1 MLRWVILPGM
11 TYRVGPKGQVVIPK
25 ALRDRLGILT
35 GDEVEFAID
44 GDAVRLEPV
53 RDRASLRGSLAGL
66 GLSAELEAEHRAEL
80 ER

>member
-1 MLRWVILPGM
+1 M
-11 TYRVGPKGQVVIPK
+11 TYHVGPKGQVVIPK

-44 GDAVRLEPV
+44 GGAVRLKPI
-53 RDRASLRGSLAGL
+53 RDRPRLRGSLSGL
-66 GLSAELEAEHRAEL
+66 GLTAELEAEHRAEL

>member
-1 MLRWVILPGM
+1 M

>member
-1 MLRWVILPGM
+1 M

-35 GDEVEFAID
+35 GDQVEFAAD
-44 GDAVRLEPV
+44 GDGLRLQPV
-53 RDRASLRGSLAGL
+53 REHPSLRGTLAGL
-66 GLSAELEAEHRAEL
+66 GLTTELEAEHRAER

>member
-1 MLRWVILPGM
+1 M

-44 GDAVRLEPV
+44 GDAVRLEPI
-53 RDRASLRGSLAGL
+53 RDRPSLRSSLAGL
-66 GLSAELEAEHRAEL
+66 GLTAELEAEHRAEL